1 MYSLTFMQIN
11 LIIFGRL
18 VDITGKSAMTL
29 SGIPDTNTLVKQM
42 HELYPPLA
50 LNKYLL
56 AVDKKIISGNT
67 VLNENS
73 TVAMMPPFSGG

>member
-1 MYSLTFMQIN
+1 MQIN

-18 VDITGKSAMTL
+18 TDITGKNAMTL
-29 SGIPDTNTLVKQM
+29 SGIPDTNALVKQM
-42 HELYPPLA
+42 HALYPALA
-50 LNKYLL
+50 LNKYVL
-56 AVDKKIISGNT
+56 AVNRKIISGNT